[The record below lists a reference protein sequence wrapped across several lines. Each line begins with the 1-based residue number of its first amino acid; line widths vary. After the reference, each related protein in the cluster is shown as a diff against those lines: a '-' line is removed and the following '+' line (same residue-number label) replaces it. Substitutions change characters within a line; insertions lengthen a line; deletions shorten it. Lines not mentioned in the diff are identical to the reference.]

1 MRSAMGARVSLTQVV
16 LRLLDGL
23 DLEGALDGD
32 GEVDL
37 GLVEAAE
44 VELVDD
50 AALLVVVDGV
60 AADELGRDQ
69 LGGGGRRVAAAAAE
83 GRGVFGRLGGGGLKE
98 VGLVAV
104 VRLREVVVAENLLG

>member
-1 MRSAMGARVSLTQVV
+1 VV
-16 LRLLDGL
+16 LGLLDGL

-37 GLVEAAE
+37 VLVGAAE

-60 AADELGRDQ
+60 AADELWRDQ
-69 LGGGGRRVAAAAAE
+69 LGGGGGRRVAE
-83 GRGVFGRLGGGGLKE
+83 GRGVFGRLGGGLKE

-104 VRLREVVVAENLLG
+104 VRLREVVVAVA